1 MGLSIR
7 CTILIRAFL
16 LVAMMVSATAPAV
29 AAPQRTEAQA
39 VIVTPLS
46 FFKVDDLIFG
56 RILPSATAGTVT
68 IAPTGV
74 RTKTG
79 GVTLF
84 NGGGEQ
90 PSRFAG
96 RGAPNQTVAISLTS
110 TPNRLTRVGG
120 TQTMTLSTFVIG
132 STPTVVLSGTSQLFT
147 INNTSGIFNFPVGAT
162 LAVGANQVPGNYAGT
177 FVITLN
183 YQ

>member
-1 MGLSIR
+1 MALSHYLR
-7 CTILIRAFL
+7 VL
-16 LVAMMVSATAPAV
+16 LQGIVLAAMMLGVSAPAI
-29 AAPQRTEAQA
+29 AGPQRTEAQA

-56 RILPSATAGTVT
+56 RILPSSTAGTVT
-68 IAPTGV
+68 VAPDGV

-96 RGAPNQTVAISLTS
+96 RGAANQIVAISLTS

-132 STPTVVLSGTSQLFT
+132 STPTVVLTGTNQFFR
-147 INNTSGIFNFPVGAT
+147 INNTSGIFNFPVGAS
-162 LAVGANQVPGNYAGT
+162 LAVGANQVAGNYAGT
-177 FVITLN
+177 FVVTLN

>member
-1 MGLSIR
+1 MLGL
-7 CTILIRAFL
+7 
-16 LVAMMVSATAPAV
+16 ATPAS

-96 RGAPNQTVAISLTS
+96 RGAPGQTVAISLTS
-110 TPNRLTRVGG
+110 TPNVLTRVGG
-120 TQTMTLSTFVIG
+120 TQTMALSTFVIG
-132 STPTVVLSGTSQLFT
+132 STPTVVLTGTSQFFV

-162 LAVGANQVPGNYAGT
+162 LAVGANQVAGDYAGT

>member
-1 MGLSIR
+1 MGVVIR
-7 CTILIRAFL
+7 CLELVRATM
-16 LVAMMVSATAPAV
+16 VAAIMIGMAVPAY

-68 IAPTGV
+68 VAPTGV

-96 RGAPNQTVAISLTS
+96 RGAPGQTVAISLTS
-110 TPNRLTRVGG
+110 TPNVLTRVGG
-120 TQTMTLSTFVIG
+120 TQTMTVSTFVIG
-132 STPTVVLSGTSQLFT
+132 STPTVVLTGTSQLFV

-162 LAVGANQVPGNYAGT
+162 LAVGANQVAGDYEGT

>member
-1 MGLSIR
+1 MLGL
-7 CTILIRAFL
+7 
-16 LVAMMVSATAPAV
+16 ATPAS

-68 IAPTGV
+68 VAPTGV

-96 RGAPNQTVAISLTS
+96 RGAPGQTVAISLTS
-110 TPNRLTRVGG
+110 SPNVLTRVGG
-120 TQTMTLSTFVIG
+120 TQTMALSTFVIG
-132 STPTVVLSGTSQLFT
+132 STPTVVLTGTSQFFN
-147 INNTSGIFNFPVGAT
+147 INNTSGNFNFPVGAT
-162 LAVGANQVPGNYAGT
+162 LAVGANQVAGDYAGT

>member
-56 RILPSATAGTVT
+56 RILPSGIAGTVT
-68 IAPTGV
+68 VDPSGV

-96 RGAPNQTVAISLTS
+96 RGAPGQVVAISLTS
-110 TPNRLTRVGG
+110 APNRLTRVGG
-120 TQTMTLSTFVIG
+120 TQTMALSTFVIG
-132 STPTVVLSGTSQLFT
+132 STPTAVLTGTARNFR

>member
-1 MGLSIR
+1 MGFTHYSK
-7 CTILIRAFL
+7 ILFQGIVLA
-16 LVAMMVSATAPAV
+16 AMIFGASTSAV
-29 AAPQRTEAQA
+29 AAPQSTEAQA

-68 IAPTGV
+68 VDPTGV

-96 RGAPNQTVAISLTS
+96 RGAPGQIVAISLTS
-110 TPNRLTRVGG
+110 TPNVLTRVGG
-120 TQTMTLSTFVIG
+120 TQTMALSTFVIG
-132 STPTVVLSGTSQLFT
+132 STPTVVLTGTNQFFQ

-162 LAVGANQVPGNYAGT
+162 LAVGANQMAGNYAGT
-177 FVITLN
+177 FVVTLN